1 VGLKLFLLAK
11 IICGYNFIYFR
22 RCCYKA
28 RCFYKKTRKTTKNRD
43 RIYANFK
50 KYSIESKTNFVLL
63 KFEDADFVYNQLF
76 SEGIVTRK
84 YNEELKQ
91 FIRVTVGNEYETKTF
106 IKALSNILKKL

>member
-1 VGLKLFLLAK
+1 L
-11 IICGYNFIYFR
+11 
-22 RCCYKA
+22 
-28 RCFYKKTRKTTKNRD
+28 
-43 RIYANFK
+43 
-50 KYSIESKTNFVLL
+50 
-63 KFEDADFVYNQLF
+63 